1 MRIQGVFHIV
11 SLVIF
16 VFSLFFLVP
25 HVASLMEGQ
34 GEYVFMG
41 SCLLGLILA
50 GFLRLIGRTQKT
62 YTLRDG
68 FLSVSLIWILAILLG
83 AIPFK
88 MGHVVPTWYDAIFEA
103 TSGLTTTGGTII
115 DDVDDLSQTYILW
128 RSLLHWLGGLGIVVL
143 LVAFVKSLGAQS
155 SYFFYAESS
164 VQDAGGLIPRVRQI
178 AQHLWYVY
186 IGITLACIGSL
197 YLAGVS
203 LFDSLNYSL
212 SLMGAGGLSPTSAGV
227 MAYDHAPLVEWVLII
242 FMILAGGNFALYV
255 SGIRRRKLSLLW
267 KNSELRFYGL
277 LLTLGSLLV
286 IICLALTDTSMGP
299 LELVSAGAFMY
310 VSMQTGTGFAVVDYT
325 DWFVGAQGVLYV
337 ATFLGGCTGS
347 MTGGIK
353 MFRILILW
361 RQLVRSLREGAHPDA
376 ISPVRL
382 NNQAVNQTTLDRAAQ
397 FFFLYILTY
406 ILSVLV
412 LTSLDLSVENSLGI
426 VAGMLGNV
434 GLAFGD
440 FGPTGSFSGLSDGA
454 KLVCIVDMI
463 LGRLEIF
470 AILVLF
476 LPSFWKG
483 YLHK

>member
-1 MRIQGVFHIV
+1 
-11 SLVIF
+11 
-16 VFSLFFLVP
+16 
-25 HVASLMEGQ
+25 
-34 GEYVFMG
+34 
-41 SCLLGLILA
+41 
-50 GFLRLIGRTQKT
+50 
-62 YTLRDG
+62 
-68 FLSVSLIWILAILLG
+68 
-83 AIPFK
+83 
-88 MGHVVPTWYDAIFEA
+88 
-103 TSGLTTTGGTII
+103 
-115 DDVDDLSQTYILW
+115 
-128 RSLLHWLGGLGIVVL
+128 
-143 LVAFVKSLGAQS
+143 
-155 SYFFYAESS
+155 
-164 VQDAGGLIPRVRQI
+164 
-178 AQHLWYVY
+178 
-186 IGITLACIGSL
+186 
-197 YLAGVS
+197 
-203 LFDSLNYSL
+203 
-212 SLMGAGGLSPTSAGV
+212 
-227 MAYDHAPLVEWVLII
+227 
-242 FMILAGGNFALYV
+242 
-255 SGIRRRKLSLLW
+255 
-267 KNSELRFYGL
+267 
-277 LLTLGSLLV
+277 
-286 IICLALTDTSMGP
+286 
-299 LELVSAGAFMY
+299 MY